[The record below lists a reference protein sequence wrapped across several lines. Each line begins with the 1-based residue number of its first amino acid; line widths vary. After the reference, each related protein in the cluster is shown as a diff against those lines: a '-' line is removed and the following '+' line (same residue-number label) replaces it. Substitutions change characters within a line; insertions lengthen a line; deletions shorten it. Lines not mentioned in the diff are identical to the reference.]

1 MYFKKK
7 IDFFIVGAPKCGTTF
22 LKYHL
27 AQNPK
32 IFMPKIEP
40 VYWCKDMNDLSEI
53 KSENAYFSLF
63 TKNLS
68 ENSEIICGE
77 KTSNYLYSNKAY
89 NEIYNYNP
97 NAKIIICLRN
107 PVEAAISYHNHNKV
121 MGFELIN
128 NFLEAWRAQEI
139 RKNNYYKI
147 PFYARKETLRYQ
159 YKYIYTY
166 EIHVKKFI
174 EKFGNEKVKVIFF
187 DDMIESP
194 ENIFNDVFDFLKV
207 ERKNFKEIRIINQM
221 AKVDIKN
228 TLSNIIFKFLVLYL
242 KTTKVRSLSQ
252 KIKNILGIKSFGFL
266 VKPITKKINKL
277 DVTAAPEQQNKFFE
291 HRELLIIEFKNS
303 ILNLSKLKNKNL
315 DHWLI

>member
-22 LKYHL
+22 LKNHL
-27 AQNPK
+27 VQNPK
-32 IFMPKIEP
+32 IFMPKIEC

-77 KTSNYLYSNKAY
+77 KSSNYLHSEKAY

-128 NFLEAWRAQEI
+128 NFLEAWEAQEV
-139 RKNNYYKI
+139 RKNNNFKI
-147 PFYARKETLRYQ
+147 PYYARKETLRYQ
-159 YKYIYTY
+159 YRYIYSY
-166 EIHVKKFI
+166 DIHVKKFI
-174 EKFGNEKVKVIFF
+174 EKFGDEKVKVIFF
-187 DDMIESP
+187 DDLIKDSQ
-194 ENIFNDVFDFLKV
+194 NVFNDVFDFLKV
-207 ERKNFKEIRIINQM
+207 ERKSFKQISVINQR
-221 AKVDIKN
+221 ARVDIKN
-228 TLSNIIFKFLVLYL
+228 TLSNIIFRFLVFYL
-242 KTTKVRSLSQ
+242 KTTKVKSISQ

-266 VKPITKKINKL
+266 VKHITKKINKL
-277 DVTAAPEQQNKFFE
+277 EVTVPEQESKFLK
-291 HRELLIIEFKNS
+291 HRELLINEIKNS
-303 ILNLSKLKNKNL
+303 ILNLSKLKKKNL
-315 DHWLI
+315 DLWLI